1 SHATGSVTAG
11 YSNAGGIT
19 GLNIGTLSQS
29 YATGAVRGVVGVGG
43 LIGRNVAGGNALD
56 SAFDVETTG
65 RTAAIGDNANGWS
78 GGMAAL
84 TTAQLQN

>member
-1 SHATGSVTAG
+1 
-11 YSNAGGIT
+11 
-19 GLNIGTLSQS
+19 SQS

-84 TTAQLQN
+84 TTAQLQNNGLPAGFDSTAWAGGIGGLYPYLKA